1 MSELKTLDSLTLADG
16 ELFHDSKGRACPM
29 PRALAPLADTHG
41 HLGSLKLH
49 DPALALARA
58 ALAGVRL
65 LVVPVDPVGEFPRKW
80 ADAAGFLDFLETH
93 LKIAQDC
100 LDEAAEQDFVVP
112 EFEGWEPPALLSNV
126 HIVVG
131 SHPYG
136 AAGYDEAA
144 EALTRELLA
153 SPYAVGVGEIGLDF
167 GPYNEV
173 DPRVQGQAFRRQ
185 LRLAHELGL
194 PVELHIRDAAG
205 DAGCTAHREA
215 VRVLKEEGVPEA
227 GCDLHCFTSNKHVM
241 EDFKQLGCHIAY
253 GGAATFSRSAEIRDA
268 LALTPGRSIITETD
282 CPYMAPV
289 PLRGEEC
296 EPAMVAFTAAL
307 VAKVRAEAGVASPA
321 QTYKS
326 LWTNACDLFGLPTGA
341 MAGAR

>member
-1 MSELKTLDSLTLADG
+1 MSGLKVLDDLTLADG
-16 ELFHDSKGRACPM
+16 ELFHDSRGRACPV
-29 PRALAPLADTHG
+29 PKPLAPLADTHG

-58 ALAGVRL
+58 ALVGVRL

-80 ADAAGFLDFLETH
+80 GSAAEFFDFLDAHVEVARLCLE
-93 LKIAQDC
+93 
-100 LDEAAEQDFVVP
+100 EAARRGFAPPAFDDWDV
-112 EFEGWEPPALLSNV
+112 PALLDNV
-126 HIVVG
+126 RIVAG

-136 AAGYDEAA
+136 AAEYTDDA
-144 EALTRELLA
+144 ERLARELL
-153 SPYAVGVGEIGLDF
+153 SSDRAVGVGEIGLDF

-173 DPRVQGQAFRRQ
+173 DEQAQEAAFRRQ

-205 DAGCTAHREA
+205 DAGCTAHRLA
-215 VRVLKEEGVPEA
+215 ARILTEEGVPEA
-227 GCDLHCFTSNKHVM
+227 GCDLHCFTSNVHVM

-253 GGAATFSRSAEIRDA
+253 GGAATFSRSQDVRDA
-268 LALTPGRSIITETD
+268 LALTPSRYIITETD

-307 VAKVRAEAGVASPA
+307 AAQVRAEAGVASA
-321 QTYKS
+321 QATYRA
-326 LWTNACDLFGLPTGA
+326 LWQNACALFGLPDG
-341 MAGAR
+341 RR